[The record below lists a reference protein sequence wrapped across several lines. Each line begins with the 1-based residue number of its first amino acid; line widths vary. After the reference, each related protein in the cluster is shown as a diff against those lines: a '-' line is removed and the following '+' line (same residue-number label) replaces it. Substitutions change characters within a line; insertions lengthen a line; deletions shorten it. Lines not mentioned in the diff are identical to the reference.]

1 MNVTLP
7 DDVTDGERNVR
18 VWAEETR
25 DDSDF
30 RDSAVPERFP
40 SRDSARVARLAAR
53 PTTPPKTLAR
63 AFPLASAASCSLE
76 ETRPP
81 TSRMRCASH
90 SSSAR
95 GVGRGTETRAAR
107 RREMRFENE
116 GGASASRRNGGAKGF
131 IFLVNG
137 GGWMFSSRAFPRRRL
152 ASSFVRVSVRSALRD
167 ACHVAGASLVRVA
180 KPARFERGVADDA
193 RFREDV
199 PARVSDR
206 RARARAFFS
215 PATESRR
222 EAFDRERNAPVTRV
236 SLNEPRGEARDARGE
251 DRRSRWRRART
262 DANNRLRLMRA
273 WVSPVSSRRA
283 VAGRTGLPTPRDG
296 PNTGCAEKG
305 GACGFARVAS
315 WSKRVPSVDG
325 SRDGRRTTCT
335 VTGVRAISRLYL
347 RVAGAAARFR
357 CDEPYGPD

>member
-18 VWAEETR
+18 VWEETR
-25 DDSDF
+25 DDRDVGDSAAED
-30 RDSAVPERFP
+30 RDSGAFSERFP
-40 SRDSARVARLAAR
+40 SRRTSPRVARVAAR

-63 AFPLASAASCSLE
+63 AFPLASVASRLRLE

-90 SSSAR
+90 SSSPR

-116 GGASASRRNGGAKGF
+116 GGARASTRNGGAKGF
-131 IFLVNG
+131 FLLSRVLVVNAG
-137 GGWMFSSRAFPRRRL
+137 RMFSARAFRGRF

-167 ACHVAGASLVRVA
+167 ARHVAGASLARVA
-180 KPARFERGVADDA
+180 RPARFERGVADDA

-236 SLNEPRGEARDARGE
+236 SLNEPRGDARDARGE

-262 DANNRLRLMRA
+262 DANNRMRLMRA
-273 WVSPVSSRRA
+273 
-283 VAGRTGLPTPRDG
+283 
-296 PNTGCAEKG
+296 
-305 GACGFARVAS
+305 
-315 WSKRVPSVDG
+315 
-325 SRDGRRTTCT
+325 
-335 VTGVRAISRLYL
+335 
-347 RVAGAAARFR
+347 
-357 CDEPYGPD
+357 

>member
-18 VWAEETR
+18 VWEETR
-25 DDSDF
+25 DDRDVGDSAAED
-30 RDSAVPERFP
+30 RDSGAFSERFP
-40 SRDSARVARLAAR
+40 SRWTSPRVARVAAR

-63 AFPLASAASCSLE
+63 AFPLASVASRSLE

-90 SSSAR
+90 SSSPR

-107 RREMRFENE
+107 RRETRFENE
-116 GGASASRRNGGAKGF
+116 GGARASTRNGGAKGF
-131 IFLVNG
+131 FFLSKGLVVNAG
-137 GGWMFSSRAFPRRRL
+137 RMFSARAFQRSRF

-167 ACHVAGASLVRVA
+167 ARHVAGASLARVA
-180 KPARFERGVADDA
+180 RPARFERGVADDA

-215 PATESRR
+215 PATEESRR

-236 SLNEPRGEARDARGE
+236 SLNEPRGDARDARGE

-262 DANNRLRLMRA
+262 DANNRMRLMRA
-273 WVSPVSSRRA
+273 
-283 VAGRTGLPTPRDG
+283 
-296 PNTGCAEKG
+296 
-305 GACGFARVAS
+305 
-315 WSKRVPSVDG
+315 
-325 SRDGRRTTCT
+325 
-335 VTGVRAISRLYL
+335 
-347 RVAGAAARFR
+347 
-357 CDEPYGPD
+357 